1 MRSPVLAVLAIL
13 TAQPALA
20 LVVEGCE
27 VQVDSGSLDCS
38 LTNDGEVAVAELD
51 FELLV
56 SEDGRTV
63 PWGRGEG
70 RVPVYGGIEPGETV
84 GFSFPVEGL
93 PPSARGR
100 ALGWE
105 FGKLNARDV
114 DGRRI
119 RSAEVSDTADAEPSD
134 EEANEE
140 LADPGPALEPAPEA
154 DLEAEESSGSL
165 DLAPLAAAI
174 QACWSAGMLSAEAQT
189 IPITVGFELDGDG
202 RVMDDVRLLSGDLA
216 SDPAGAEAF
225 EAATRAVL
233 TCQEGGYA
241 PPAGRAEAWGWVV
254 LTFDPGT
261 GEVR

>member
-1 MRSPVLAVLAIL
+1 MRGPVVAVLAML
-13 TAQPALA
+13 AAQPALA

-84 GFSFPVEGL
+84 EFSFPVEGL

-100 ALGWE
+100 ALVWV
-105 FGKLNARDV
+105 FGKLNARDI

-119 RSAEVSDTADAEPSD
+119 RSTEASDVADAEPSD
-134 EEANEE
+134 EEADEE

-154 DLEAEESSGSL
+154 EPEAEETSGSL

-174 QACWSAGMLSAEAQT
+174 EACWSAGMLSGEAQA
-189 IPITVGFELDGDG
+189 IPITVGFELDGEG
-202 RVMDDVRLLSGDLA
+202 RLMDDVRLLSGDMA
-216 SDPAGAEAF
+216 SDPAVAEAF
-225 EAATRAVL
+225 EVANRALL
-233 TCQEGGYA
+233 TCQGGGYA
-241 PPAGRAEAWGWVV
+241 PPPGRAEGWGWVV

-261 GEVR
+261 GGVR